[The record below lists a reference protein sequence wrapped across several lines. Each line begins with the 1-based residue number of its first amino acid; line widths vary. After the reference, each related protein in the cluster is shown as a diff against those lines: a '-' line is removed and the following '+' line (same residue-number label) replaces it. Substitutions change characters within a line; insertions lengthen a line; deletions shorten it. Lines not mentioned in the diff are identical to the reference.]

1 MLHSQNLNSVF
12 FHLLVRFACA
22 KRLLLLL
29 ISCFHW
35 WFWTRNCTYSFLSI
49 KYIFLSGQA
58 SEINLSSVFNLF
70 CKVHCSTIL
79 FQQTMTFNLGG
90 DREKHAFLSH
100 WNYLLAKKMFGVWG
114 KGSSYFCTFLINQF
128 LADTVHQQK
137 FGDN

>member
-22 KRLLLLL
+22 IRLLLLL

-49 KYIFLSGQA
+49 KYIFLSGQT

-90 DREKHAFLSH
+90 GQGKTCIFIPLKLLACKENVWSLGQGIKLFLYLSH
-100 WNYLLAKKMFGVWG
+100 KLVFSRHCSSTEVWG
-114 KGSSYFCTFLINQF
+114 
-128 LADTVHQQK
+128 
-137 FGDN
+137 